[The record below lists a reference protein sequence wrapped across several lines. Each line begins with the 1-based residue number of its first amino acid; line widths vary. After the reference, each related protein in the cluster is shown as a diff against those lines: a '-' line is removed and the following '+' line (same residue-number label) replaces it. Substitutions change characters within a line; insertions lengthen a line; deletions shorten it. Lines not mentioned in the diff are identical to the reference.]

1 MGMREGQEHP
11 LHAQH
16 LGPGR
21 SEPGETDIGPAVGC
35 ANDLDFPPADSPGR
49 LASLE
54 RLVDRFLGGEPYGHV
69 GRGVWPA
76 LAVGALGRRE
86 QALED
91 ARSLVADD
99 GGNAGHFDQI
109 DTDTDRDRK
118 STRLNSS
125 HLVISYAVFCLKKKK
140 KKNYPTVSRNGSQ
153 S

>member
-76 LAVGALGRRE
+76 LAVGALGR
-86 QALED
+86 
-91 ARSLVADD
+91 
-99 GGNAGHFDQI
+99 
-109 DTDTDRDRK
+109 
-118 STRLNSS
+118 
-125 HLVISYAVFCLKKKK
+125 
-140 KKNYPTVSRNGSQ
+140 VSRRSKTRDPL
-153 S
+153 SPMMAATRDT